1 MRRGMGWVQQ
11 ACLRVIEKWER
22 ANEWPTTYN
31 IAGDVYQVKRDKN
44 GNRWISHAQYVA
56 VKRALEGLQRKG
68 RIIGFRLERARSPTD
83 GRTELCHHWM
93 TEQRAIKWLA
103 ERREIT
109 RWRESGR
116 WQERLARFVQKAKAI
131 GMKLD

>member
-68 RIIGFRLERARSPTD
+68 P
-83 GRTELCHHWM
+83 HH
-93 TEQRAIKWLA
+93 
-103 ERREIT
+103 
-109 RWRESGR
+109 
-116 WQERLARFVQKAKAI
+116 RFPP
-131 GMKLD
+131 